1 MPVSPTNRVLA
12 FKQSGGLCGYCG
24 EELTER
30 NLTIDHKV
38 PRCHGGDHSL
48 ENLIACCRWCNTS
61 KGRSHIEDFR
71 LRMAAKHL
79 PVRFN
84 AEQLAFLAEIGV
96 SDQVG
101 FDPNRAFHFEKV
113 GRNESSV

>member
-12 FKQSGGLCGYCG
+12 FQQAGGKCGYCG
-24 EELTER
+24 EDLNER

-48 ENLIACCRWCNTS
+48 GNLIACCRWCNTS

-79 PVRFN
+79 PVKFN
-84 AEQLAFLAEIGV
+84 AEQLAYIAEMGFAL
-96 SDQVG
+96 DLG
-101 FDPNRAFHFEKV
+101 FDPDHQFHYE
-113 GRNESSV
+113 RLQENESES